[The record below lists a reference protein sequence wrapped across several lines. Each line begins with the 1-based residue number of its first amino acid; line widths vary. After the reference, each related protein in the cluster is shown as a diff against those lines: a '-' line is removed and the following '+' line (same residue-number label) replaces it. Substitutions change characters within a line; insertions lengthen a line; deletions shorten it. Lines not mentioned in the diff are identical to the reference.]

1 MHFTKITLPLIIL
14 SLLLASCSAPGA
26 LNLQMAFAQSSDD
39 ATATPELFLA
49 PPNATPTPTPF
60 QPLPPTPAFHATET
74 PIPTATPLPLTPT
87 PTLSLSDTE
96 VTQEPELVQPVHQVN
111 ILLMGADARP
121 KQKKFRTD
129 ALILVTMNMDL
140 GTVHLTSFPRDLW
153 VTLPGWGPQRINTAY
168 EFGGFNLVDKTFD
181 YNFGVHIDH
190 HVLINFSSFKRV
202 VDSLGGLDVN
212 VETVVSDYRDG
223 RWYTVP
229 KGVRHMDA
237 DDVLWFCRTRKT
249 TNDFYRTQ
257 RQQDVLQA
265 LVDKLLK
272 LDVIKR
278 APDFWNIYQENVTT
292 DLSLTD
298 LIPWLPLATKIT
310 DSSKIDQFFIGPKQV
325 SSWVTPEGAMVLL
338 PQKSLVQQVIRKAL
352 NIQ

>member
-1 MHFTKITLPLIIL
+1 MRFTKITLLLIIL
-14 SLLLASCSAPGA
+14 SLLLISCGGSGGLSAQIA
-26 LNLQMAFAQSSDD
+26 AAQELNG
-39 ATATPELFLA
+39 ATATPELVLA
-49 PPNATPTPTPF
+49 PPDATATPTPF
-60 QPLPPTPAFHATET
+60 QPLPPTPVFRATET
-74 PIPTATPLPLTPT
+74 PIPTATPIPLTPT
-87 PTLSLSDTE
+87 PTLSLEDTV
-96 VTQEPELVQPVHQVN
+96 VTQEPELIQPVHQTN

-121 KQKKFRTD
+121 RQTKFRTD
-129 ALILVTMNMDL
+129 ALILVTLNMDL

-168 EFGGFNLVDKTFD
+168 EFGGFKLVDSTFD

-212 VETVVSDYRDG
+212 VETTVSDYRDG

-229 KGVRHMDA
+229 AGVRHMNA
-237 DDVLWFCRTRKT
+237 DDILWFCRTRKT

-257 RQQDVLQA
+257 RQQDVLRA
-265 LVDKLLK
+265 LVDKFIS

-278 APDFWNIYQENVTT
+278 APEFWDIYRENVTT
-292 DLSLTD
+292 DLSFTD

-310 DSSKIDQFFIGPKQV
+310 DSSKIDQFFIGPRQV
-325 SSWVTPEGAMVLL
+325 TNWITPGGAMVLL
-338 PQKSLVQQVIRKAL
+338 PQKNLVQQVLRKAL